1 MRDALLTPRTR
12 RYQIGSII
20 TGLTPRND
28 TVVAGIN
35 ALVAAGS
42 LVSIDPATFG
52 LFNSPAACDSCSI
65 NAGTKV
71 LTSTDDRWSAA
82 DVGKAI
88 HVAGAGTAG
97 GTLVSVID
105 GYTDAKTVTLRHA
118 AVTTTAATA
127 TSAAGLAVWGN
138 APSLTLKATTLVDSS
153 GSSLHSLTPAVSGG
167 ANRQIGDVVNFFNV
181 KDFQAVGN
189 GIANDLPAIQKAI
202 DACFAAGGGVV
213 KIPAGTYRIDP
224 PQVESAYNVQ
234 YPSIGGP
241 TITLRSG
248 VSLVG
253 DGRGATTLLV
263 GANAANGSMAIGTPA
278 AGVVR
283 AGVSDLTIDGNRAE
297 NANGVWGVYMDA
309 SQGCIIERVR
319 IYNTTSHGVFIN
331 TGSVGNRVVN
341 CEIEEFGQATGGF
354 GVLIFNGSLRNVIES
369 CTVTSS
375 RPNVG
380 IACDSGTVGFAG
392 LSASDN
398 TIDRCSV
405 IGGNYGILVEDSHRC
420 GVLNNNVSGQLSIGI
435 LVTIGQDNIVPLG
448 TRVLGNA
455 VHDMAP
461 SGTGVAISVKA
472 SLTAVRGNTLSNN
485 GVSVGVKLEK
495 LTVGGPSSG
504 NVVAGNHIF
513 SNAWIGILVE
523 EAKQAQVTD
532 NELYSIGGI
541 GIHIAPTAAC
551 SQVIV
556 ARNIIDTTTG
566 GASRHGI
573 MVDSTGGNVSDLS
586 ITENKLRNLGV
597 ASVADAIQIYQNV
610 GTVSG
615 LEISSNTVLDDQG
628 GPTTRHAVQVSGTV
642 STADVF
648 NNKATGITGNRLYV
662 NGAAVAS
669 SDSRRGTAT
678 FGVADTTK
686 AVAFPIAEPATS
698 YTVVLGTYTASGAP
712 AVGAY
717 RAHIA
722 NKTVNGFDI
731 VVEAAPGAGASVTI
745 DWTIAR

>member
-42 LVSIDPATFG
+42 LVAIDPATFG
-52 LFNSPAACDSCSI
+52 LFNSPAACDSCSM
-65 NAGTKV
+65 NAGSKV
-71 LTSTDDRWSAA
+71 LASTDDRWTAA
-82 DVGKAI
+82 DVGKAV

-97 GTLVSVID
+97 GTLASIID
-105 GYTDAKTVTLRHA
+105 AYTNTKSVTLRHA
-118 AVTTTAATA
+118 AATTTTASA
-127 TSAAGLAVWGN
+127 TSAAGLAVWGYPP
-138 APSLTLKATTLVDSS
+138 ALTLKPQTLQDTS
-153 GSSLHSLTPAVSGG
+153 GSSLHSLTPGVPGG
-167 ANRQIGDVVNFFNV
+167 VNRQVGDVVNTFNV
-181 KDFQAVGN
+181 LDFAAIGN
-189 GIANDLPAIQKAI
+189 GVADDLGPIQKAV

-213 KIPAGTYRIDP
+213 RLPAGTYLVGP
-224 PQVESAYNVQ
+224 PLVESAYNAQ

-248 VSLVG
+248 VVLRG
-253 DGRGATTLLV
+253 DGRGCTTIKV
-263 GANAANGSMAIGTPA
+263 GANAANGSMIIGSPS

-283 AGVSDLTIDGNRAE
+283 SGVMDLTIDGNRAQ
-297 NANGVWGVYMDA
+297 NANGVFGVYLDA
-309 SQGCIIERVR
+309 SSDCSIERVR
-319 IYNTTSHGVFIN
+319 VYNSTSHGIFVN
-331 TGSVGNRVVN
+331 TGSVDNRVSDCSVD
-341 CEIEEFGQATGGF
+341 EFGQGTGGF
-354 GVLIFNGSLRNVIES
+354 GILLFNGSVRN
-369 CTVTSS
+369 TVEKCKVSSS
-375 RPNVG
+375 RANVG

-398 TIDRCSV
+398 IISRCFV
-405 IGGNYGILVEDSHRC
+405 IGGNYGILIEDSHRC
-420 GVLNNNVSGQLSIGI
+420 VVVNNNVSGQLSIGI
-435 LVTIGQDNIVPLG
+435 IVTIGQDNIVPLG
-448 TRVLGNA
+448 TQVVHND

-461 SGTGVAISVKA
+461 TGTGVAIFVKA
-472 SLTAVRGNTLSNN
+472 SRTAVRDNILSNN
-485 GVSVGVKLEK
+485 GISVGVKLEK

-504 NVVAGNHIF
+504 NIVEGNHIY
-513 SNAWIGILVE
+513 SNAWIGVLLE
-523 EAKQAQVTD
+523 EANQAQVTD
-532 NELYSIGGI
+532 NALYSIGGI
-541 GIHIAPTAAC
+541 GIHLAPTAAC
-551 SQVIV
+551 SQIIV
-556 ARNIIDTTTG
+556 ARNVIDTTTG

-573 MVDSTGGNVSDLS
+573 MVDTTGGNVADLRISD
-586 ITENKLRNLGV
+586 NKLRNLGV

-610 GTVSG
+610 GTIAG
-615 LEISSNTVLDDQG
+615 LEISANTVVDDQG

-662 NGAAVAS
+662 NGSAVAS

-678 FGVADTTK
+678 FGVADVTK
-686 AVAFPIAEPATS
+686 AVAFPIPEPATT
-698 YTVVLGTYTASGAP
+698 YTVVFGATTASGAP

-717 RAHIA
+717 RAHVA

-745 DWTIAR
+745 DWTIGR